1 MTGKPLNPVHFWNEL
16 KQRRVVRAITVY
28 IAGAF
33 ALLEAADMIFPNLG
47 LPAWCMTFLLVIVAT
62 GLILV
67 ITLTWIFD
75 ITPEGIKRTGRPMNI
90 NSEDRSEIEY
100 HLRGSGPEESNLNQR
115 GVNYNYEILTE
126 KIRVSRKKSR
136 IYNYSSVI
144 VIAGVIVLFTFSSAN
159 TLPFAKRNWIVITDF
174 DNQTG
179 NKVFDK
185 SLYTAFTLATS
196 QSRYINILPRSR
208 MLETM
213 GRMEIKDQD
222 IIDDETGREIAIR
235 EGIDI
240 FVIPSI
246 SQVGTK
252 YAIGARIVDSGT
264 GNFLRTEVVYA
275 EKEDEILN
283 KIDAL
288 SRKIRRSFGESRYNI
303 AVQDKPLRQVT
314 TSSLEALKLYSQA
327 IDHHI
332 RLDME
337 GARSFYESAL
347 KSDTG
352 FTSAKASLGNL
363 MYERFDREKGRELLK
378 EAIKSVDR
386 LTERERLGILAFY
399 AVNVE
404 NNLPKG
410 IEYSKMRI
418 EMYPDDAAARNNL
431 GWYYLNSGRLEE
443 ALSQYEATVRIFP
456 DMAIA
461 YNGVCWIF
469 LEKLGKIDSAKLWSE
484 KMISDNPENPWGYFY
499 LGSAWF
505 CLDSLGK
512 ALNDFKEGRELDPA
526 FKLNLYRLAHTYRY
540 LGQNR
545 EAIAVLEE
553 ILRIDST
560 EFAAYSDIGINYE
573 DMGDIAESS
582 RYFSRFKK
590 FATEIWAEEFPELAE
605 TYTTIGAV
613 DAHLNDIESSA
624 QMLRKAMAIDS
635 TKYMEIAGV
644 FCLQGNNA
652 EAIKYL
658 EKALKSGYR
667 DITWLK
673 MNPDLQALRGEGRF
687 RDLLSEY
694 FDL

>member
-1 MTGKPLNPVHFWNEL
+1 MTGKTFNPVLLWQEL
-16 KQRRVVRAITVY
+16 KQRRVVRSMTVY

-33 ALLEAADMIFPNLG
+33 ALLEAADMIFPNVG
-47 LPAWCMTFLLVIVAT
+47 LPSWCMTLLLIILAA

-67 ITLTWIFD
+67 IALTWIFD
-75 ITPEGIKRTGRPMNI
+75 ITPEGIRRTGRPI
-90 NSEDRSEIEY
+90 GKKSEERSEIDY
-100 HLRGSGPEESNLNQR
+100 HLRGPRSEELNLNQK
-115 GVNYNYEILTE
+115 GVNYNYDILAE

-136 IYNYSSVI
+136 IYNFSSVI
-144 VIAGVIVLFTFSSAN
+144 VIAGVLVLFTFSSAN

-213 GRMEIKDQD
+213 DRMEIKDQD
-222 IIDDETGREIAIR
+222 IIDDKTGREIAIR
-235 EGIDI
+235 EGIGI
-240 FVIPSI
+240 LVVPSI
-246 SQVGTK
+246 NQVGTK
-252 YAIGARIVDSGT
+252 YAIGARVVDSET

-275 EKEDEILN
+275 EKEDDILN
-283 KIDAL
+283 KIDIL
-288 SRKIRRSFGESRYNI
+288 SRKIRRRFGESRYNI
-303 AVQDKPLRQVT
+303 AVQDKPLKQVT

-327 IDHHI
+327 IDHHL

-352 FTSAKASLGNL
+352 FISAKASLGNL
-363 MYERFDREKGRELLK
+363 LYERFDKEKGRELLK
-378 EAIKSVDR
+378 EAIKDVDR

-404 NNLPKG
+404 NNLSKG

-418 EMYPDDAAARNNL
+418 ELYPDDAAARNNL
-431 GWYYLNSGRLEE
+431 GWYYLNSGRLDE
-443 ALSQYEATVRIFP
+443 ALNQYEATVRIFP
-456 DMAIA
+456 DMALA

-469 LEKLGKIDSAKLWSE
+469 LEKLGKIDSAKVWSE

-512 ALNDFKEGRELDPA
+512 ALNDFDVARKLDPSL
-526 FKLNLYRLAHTYRY
+526 KVNLYRLAHTYRY
-540 LGQNR
+540 LGRNR

-553 ILRIDST
+553 VLRIDST
-560 EFAAYSDIGINYE
+560 EYAAYSDIGVNYR
-573 DMGDIAESS
+573 DLGNTKESV
-582 RYFSRFKK
+582 RYFSEFKK
-590 FATEIWAEEFPELAE
+590 LATEIWAEEFPELPE
-605 TYTTIGAV
+605 TYTTISAV
-613 DAHLNDIESSA
+613 DAHLNEMDSSV

-635 TKYMEIAGV
+635 TKNVEFAGV
-644 FCLQGNNA
+644 FCLQGNNP

-673 MNPDLQALRGEGRF
+673 MNPDLQALRSEGRF

-694 FDL
+694 FDM